1 MGETAAV
8 RFRLGIPDTDLVR
21 IFVIAALTICCILLE
36 TISLSQPISLVS
48 TQLFFS
54 PIIYAVYVFGHRGLY
69 VAALCAIAYQTIGYF
84 ATYPNT
90 DSLIAISSEAVLFV
104 VIGVVLSFFFEKIRE
119 GEVRYRTIY
128 EHSQLGI
135 LLFDLS
141 TFSIS
146 HANQKLLAMLNYAQ
160 DEIAGK
166 SLPDLLLTPR
176 EKERFLERIKKETTT
191 SDFET
196 RFATK
201 TGASCWVNLSWDRID
216 ESTISCTI
224 ININS
229 RKLAEK
235 LNNDNMLKYRTLA
248 ESTPTSILIVQ
259 DGAIRYTNPSFIAF
273 LGYSMQESI
282 GKDLGSFIEPED
294 HALYRA
300 FLEERSVKKLGTM
313 TQVFRF
319 VTKSRGTRI
328 GTLLTTPIRHM
339 DNPALLVNIIDIT
352 DKQHLEDQIR
362 LDNERRRG
370 VIVTVAHE
378 LRTPLQPILGYLNLL
393 LSDPEGFGIQ
403 DDTKKILDRCLT
415 SVDRERQIINQMLD
429 LSVLESGKIQL
440 ARTDFPLAPLVKK
453 VLEGGGYASRAE
465 VTVDID
471 DAVVI
476 NADSDRLYNVL
487 DSILTNAVN
496 FSKAPRK
503 VEVVYTSGTDDS
515 EHLISIRDN
524 GVGIAPD
531 QINSVFEPFQLAD
544 GMTLSRK
551 YDRLGLSLSI
561 VKKILE
567 MHGGTITVESVVN
580 AGSTFTIHLP
590 RGSAP

>member
-1 MGETAAV
+1 MGETATV

-21 IFVIAALTICCILLE
+21 IIVIAALTICCILLE
-36 TISLSQPISLVS
+36 TLSLSQPISLVS
-48 TQLFFS
+48 TQLFFI

-84 ATYPNT
+84 AMYPNT
-90 DSLIAISSEAVLFV
+90 DSMIAISSEAVLFV

-141 TFSIS
+141 TFTIS
-146 HANQKLLAMLNYAQ
+146 HANQKLLAMLNYAP
-160 DEIAGK
+160 DEIAGM

-201 TGASCWVNLSWDRID
+201 TGASCWANLSWDRID
-216 ESTISCTI
+216 ESTISCSI
-224 ININS
+224 ISINS

-259 DGAIRYTNPSFIAF
+259 DGAIRYTNPSFITF
-273 LGYSMQESI
+273 LGYSVQESV
-282 GKDLGSFIEPED
+282 GKDLSSFIEPQD
-294 HALYRA
+294 HALYSA
-300 FLEERSVKKLGTM
+300 FFEERSVKKLGTM
-313 TQVFRF
+313 NQVFRF
-319 VTKSRGTRI
+319 VSKSGGTRI

-352 DKQHLEDQIR
+352 DKQQLEDQIR

-440 ARTDFPLAPLVKK
+440 AKTDFPLAPLVKK
-453 VLEGGGYASRAE
+453 VLEGGGYATKAT
-465 VTVDID
+465 VTVDIND
-471 DAVVI
+471 TVVI
-476 NADSDRLYNVL
+476 NADVDRLYNVL

-503 VEVVYTSGTDDS
+503 IEIFYTTDTDDDG
-515 EHLISIRDN
+515 HRISIRDN

-531 QINSVFEPFQLAD
+531 QIDSVFEPFQLAD
-544 GMTLSRK
+544 GTTLSRK

-590 RGSAP
+590 RGNAP

>member
-48 TQLFFS
+48 TQLFFI

-146 HANQKLLAMLNYAQ
+146 HANQKLLAMLNYAP

-294 HALYRA
+294 HAHYRA

>member
-48 TQLFFS
+48 TQLFFI

-294 HALYRA
+294 HAHYRA

>member
-1 MGETAAV
+1 MGETASV

-21 IFVIAALTICCILLE
+21 IFVIAALTICCILIE
-36 TISLSQPISLVS
+36 TLALSQPISLVS
-48 TQLFFS
+48 TQLFFI
-54 PIIYAVYVFGHRGLY
+54 PIIYAVYVFGRRGLY
-69 VAALCAIAYQTIGYF
+69 VAAISAIAYQTIGYAVTF
-84 ATYPNT
+84 PNT

-104 VIGVVLSFFFEKIRE
+104 VIAVVLLFFFEKISD

-135 LLFDLS
+135 LLFDTT
-141 TFSIS
+141 TFAIS
-146 HANQKLLAMLNYAQ
+146 HANQKLLSMLNYAP

-166 SLPDLLLTPR
+166 SLLDILLTPR
-176 EKERFLERIKKETTT
+176 EKERFLERINKETTT

-248 ESTPTSILIVQ
+248 ESTPTSILIIQ
-259 DGAIRYTNPSFIAF
+259 EGAIRYANPSFIAY
-273 LGYSMQESI
+273 LGYSMQECV
-282 GKDLGSFIEPED
+282 GKDMSSFIDLQD
-294 HALYRA
+294 HARYA
-300 FLEERSVKKLGTM
+300 TFLEERSIKKMGTM
-313 TQVFRF
+313 SQEFRF
-319 VTKSRGTRI
+319 VTKSRDIHI
-328 GTLLTTPIRHM
+328 GTLMATPIRHM
-339 DNPALLVNIIDIT
+339 DNPAMLTNIIDIT
-352 DKQHLEDQIR
+352 EKQRLEDQIR
-362 LDNERRRG
+362 QDNERRRG

-403 DDTKKILDRCLT
+403 EDTKKILDRCLT

-440 ARTDFPLAPLVKK
+440 AITDFPLAPLVKK
-453 VLEGGGYASRAE
+453 VLDGGGYASKAE
-465 VTVDID
+465 VTVDIGD
-471 DAVVI
+471 TTVI
-476 NADSDRLYNVL
+476 NADVDRLYNVL
-487 DSILTNAVN
+487 DSILANAVN

-503 VEVVYTSGTDDS
+503 IDIFYTSENGDA
-515 EHLISIRDN
+515 EHRISIRDN
-524 GVGIAPD
+524 GIGIAED
-531 QINSVFEPFQLAD
+531 QIASVFEPFQLAD
-544 GMTLSRK
+544 GTTLSRK

-567 MHGGTITVESVVN
+567 MHGGGITVESVVN

-590 RGSAP
+590 KGSAP

>member
-1 MGETAAV
+1 MGETAAA
-8 RFRLGIPDTDLVR
+8 RFRLGMPDTDLVR
-21 IFVIAALTICCILLE
+21 IIVIAALTISSILIATL
-36 TISLSQPISLVS
+36 SLSQPISLVS
-48 TQLFFS
+48 TQLFFI
-54 PIIYAVYVFGHRGLY
+54 PIIYAVYVFGQRGLY
-69 VAALCAIAYQTIGYF
+69 VAALCALGYQTIGYF

-90 DSLIAISSEAVLFV
+90 ASLIAISSEAVLFV
-104 VIGVVLSFFFEKIRE
+104 VIGVVLLFFFERIRE

-160 DEIAGK
+160 GELAGK
-166 SLPDLLLTPR
+166 TLPDLLLTPR

-201 TGASCWVNLSWDRID
+201 TGATCWVNLSWDRID

-294 HALYRA
+294 QARYRT

-313 TQVFRF
+313 NQVFRF
-319 VTKSRGTRI
+319 VSKSGRTCI
-328 GTLLTTPIRHM
+328 GTLLTTPIRHL
-339 DNPALLVNIIDIT
+339 DNPAMLVNIIDIT
-352 DKQHLEDQIR
+352 EKQRLEDQIR

-440 ARTDFPLAPLVKK
+440 AKTDFPLAPLVKK
-453 VLEGGGYASRAE
+453 VIEGGGYATKAT
-465 VTVDID
+465 VTVDIKEG
-471 DAVVI
+471 VVLH
-476 NADSDRLYNVL
+476 ADIDRLYNVL

-496 FSKAPRK
+496 FSKAPRRID
-503 VEVVYTSGTDDS
+503 VSYTSGTDES

-524 GVGIAPD
+524 GVGIAQD
-531 QINSVFEPFQLAD
+531 QIDSVFEPFQLAD
-544 GMTLSRK
+544 GTNLSRK

-567 MHGGTITVESVVN
+567 MHGGAITVESVVN

-590 RGSAP
+590 RGNAP